1 MWAEVW
7 AKKTHRKR
15 RIYLLAGGSGG
26 KRYKPCTTVCKQSVK
41 AKNPAS
47 HNINEAKSL
56 NLVEARAG
64 VEPTYTDLQRLGGL
78 N

>member
-1 MWAEVW
+1 MWAGVW
-7 AKKTHRKR
+7 AKKNTERGVY
-15 RIYLLAGGSGG
+15 IYLLAEAVENGT
-26 KRYKPCTTVCKQSVK
+26 KPCTIACKQSVK

-64 VEPTYTDLQRLGGL
+64 VEPTYTDLQSGA
-78 N
+78 